1 MESCDLGIVEIDKKA
16 YFPLGVQQSA
26 THRIKQFSRQKKIRS
41 SIHEYSSEKLLEHF
55 SSRELNKYLT
65 QKNIGAKKLII
76 SIKNSS
82 KGLFSILFMEG
93 IYLRKIG
100 NFN

>member
-1 MESCDLGIVEIDKKA
+1 MENCDLGFCGDWKGGVFSLGGPTVGHPQNKTIFPPKK
-16 YFPLGVQQSA
+16 F
-26 THRIKQFSRQKKIRS
+26 RS
-41 SIHEYSSEKLLEHF
+41 SKHEYSSEKLLANF